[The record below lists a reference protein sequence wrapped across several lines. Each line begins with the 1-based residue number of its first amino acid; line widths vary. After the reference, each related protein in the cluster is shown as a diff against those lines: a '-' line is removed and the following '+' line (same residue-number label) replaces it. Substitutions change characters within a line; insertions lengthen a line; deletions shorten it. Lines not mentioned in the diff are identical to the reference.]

1 MKPEVAERLFI
12 EELFHKT
19 IDDKKINARTLSNI
33 DRLTG
38 DASTRRYY
46 RLESDKESYV
56 VCLDNPTTSSE
67 QKNSFVEVQKFL
79 SQNKIRVPEVYDVL
93 LKKGYILE
101 EDLGDITLLQKLSN
115 IKNKEEELQIYKKVI
130 GELVKLH
137 SLEKNEIDRSGLFHL
152 KFDYEKLSSEIEFT
166 TKFFLKLFLKIEDD
180 QVSQEIFQEFIPIC
194 ERLASQKM
202 VLTHRDFHS
211 RNIMCK
217 HDKELIVIDFQDARM
232 GIPQYDLASI
242 LDDCYYEIHPENKR
256 ILMDYYFET
265 LGEERLGQDRE
276 KFECLYL
283 DMVLQ
288 RAFKAIGSFSYIYNT
303 RKDERYLKYIGFAM
317 EKIRQVM
324 FKSPRYDALRT
335 KLFKVYYES

>member
-19 IDDKKINARTLSNI
+19 IDDKKINARSLDNI

-46 RLESDKESYV
+46 RLETDKETYV
-56 VCLDNPTTSSE
+56 VCLDNPTSSID

-79 SQNKIRVPEVYDVL
+79 RQNDIRVPEVYDVL

-115 IKNKEEELQIYKKVI
+115 IKNKEEELLIYKKVI
-130 GELVKLH
+130 SELIKLH
-137 SLEKNEIDRSGLFHL
+137 SLEKNEIDRAGLFHF

-166 TKFFLKLFLKIEDD
+166 TKYFLKLFLKIEDE
-180 QVSQEIFQEFIPIC
+180 QISQDIFQEFIPIC
-194 ERLASQKM
+194 ERLANEKM

-217 HDKELIVIDFQDARM
+217 NNKELIVIDFQDARM
-232 GIPQYDLASI
+232 GIPQYDLASV

-256 ILMDYYFET
+256 ELMDYYYET
-265 LGEERLGQDRE
+265 LGEAKLGQNRE
-276 KFECLYL
+276 EFESLYL

-324 FKSPRYDALRT
+324 FQDPKYDSLRK